1 LTEVTE
7 NGAIPASRHAAW
19 LRLLAEQ
26 RRLQRRVDWRSS
38 TGHELRGPL

>member
-1 LTEVTE
+1 VRKAAE

-26 RRLQRRVDWRSS
+26 RRLQR
-38 TGHELRGPL
+38 